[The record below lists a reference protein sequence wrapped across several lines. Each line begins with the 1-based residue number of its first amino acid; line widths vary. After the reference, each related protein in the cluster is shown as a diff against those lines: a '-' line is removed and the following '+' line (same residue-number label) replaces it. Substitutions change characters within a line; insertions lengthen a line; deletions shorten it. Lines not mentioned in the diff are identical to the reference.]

1 MESNPRPPLG
11 HETAA
16 QTLSS
21 VMDRGVA
28 GHADV
33 DDDDVGAGVYNDVE
47 LKDILNGKKLMLDCH
62 TTNGLHEREKK
73 TSFKT
78 LTIIVS

>member
-1 MESNPRPPLG
+1 MRPKEKNFWPKNVQLMESNPRPPLG

-47 LKDILNGKKLMLDCH
+47 LKDILNGK
-62 TTNGLHEREKK
+62 N
-73 TSFKT
+73 
-78 LTIIVS
+78 

>member
-21 VMDRGVA
+21 VIDRGVA

-33 DDDDVGAGVYNDVE
+33 NVGADVDDDVE
-47 LKDILNGKKLMLDCH
+47 LKDILKGKMVV
-62 TTNGLHEREKK
+62 
-73 TSFKT
+73 
-78 LTIIVS
+78 TIK